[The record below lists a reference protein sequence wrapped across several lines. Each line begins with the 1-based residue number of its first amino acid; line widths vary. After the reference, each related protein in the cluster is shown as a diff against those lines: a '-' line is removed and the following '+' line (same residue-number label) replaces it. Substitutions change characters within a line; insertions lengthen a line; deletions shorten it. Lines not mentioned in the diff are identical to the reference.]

1 MDGESELDA
10 LVAGL
15 GPDLRPGE
23 FVFCRLRSAGEL
35 PPGVALATFAE
46 EEGTT
51 AIVPR
56 PDAERAG
63 LRRSGPFRLI
73 TLRVRSS
80 IEAIGL
86 TAAVAGAL
94 VRRGIPANVVAAFHH
109 DHIFVP
115 ADRAAEALAALRALF
130 DDVRELGREGVGI
143 ERGLRGEA

>member
-15 GPDLRPGE
+15 GPDLLPAE
-23 FVFCRLRSAGEL
+23 FVFCRLRSADEL

-46 EEGTT
+46 EEGTI

-56 PDAERAG
+56 SDAERAG

-80 IEAIGL
+80 LEAVGL
-86 TAAVAGAL
+86 TAVVAGAL
-94 VRRGIPANVVAAFHH
+94 ARRGIPANVVAAFHH
-109 DHIFVP
+109 DHVFVP
-115 ADRAAEALAALRALF
+115 ADRAAEALAALRALS
-130 DDVRELGREGVGI
+130 DDVREGGGEAVGI
-143 ERGLRGEA
+143 ERRLRGEA